1 MSNAFNIANPDKIFV
16 DGVWRAASG
25 GQFHLTNPATE
36 EVFISVAQASEQD
49 VDVVVAAAVKAFE
62 EGPWPQYSPA
72 KRAEYIRAMAAALG
86 ERQADLEQAFIQQV
100 GGLATFAPFAVG
112 GATATLARYADIAES
127 YAWEEVVP
135 SSVPGHEARIMRDP
149 VGVVA
154 AIAPWNMP
162 YSIMIQ
168 KIAPALAAGC
178 PVIVKPS
185 PETPLE
191 AYIIAEAAD
200 KAGLPPGVIGLLP
213 ADRDASDYLVR
224 HSGVDKISFTGSTLA
239 GKRIGSVAAERV
251 ARVTLELGGKSP
263 AIVLEDAPVEM
274 AADIIAGSGCMLTG
288 QVCAL
293 LSRVIVPESMHDAL
307 AEAIAQRFAAVN
319 VGDPNDPAT
328 QMGPIAMARQLARV
342 ESYITLG
349 VEEGA
354 TLKCGGQRPANVGKG
369 YYIEPTLFTHVDNS
383 MRIAREEIFGPV
395 LVLIPYRDLEHA
407 IEIANDTSYGLNSSV
422 ITTDASQVT
431 AIGRRL
437 RAGNVAQNGLKAD
450 FELPFGGFKESGVG
464 REGGVE
470 GIQPYTETKII
481 LTEVASA

>member
-1 MSNAFNIANPDKIFV
+1 MSNAFNIAHPDKIYY
-16 DGVWRAASG
+16 GGQWHSAHG

-36 EVFISVAQASEQD
+36 EVFISVAQASQQD
-49 VDVVVAAAVKAFE
+49 ADAVVASAVEAFE
-62 EGPWPQYSPA
+62 KGLWPTLTPSE
-72 KRAEYIRAMAAALG
+72 RATFVRAMAAALG

-168 KIAPALAAGC
+168 KIAPALVAGC
-178 PVIVKPS
+178 PVIIKPS

-191 AYIIAEAAD
+191 AYIIAEAAE
-200 KAGLPPGVIGLLP
+200 KAGLPAGVVGLLP
-213 ADRDASDYLVR
+213 ADREVSDYLVR
-224 HSGVDKISFTGSTLA
+224 HPGVDKISFTGSTVA

-263 AIVLEDAPVEM
+263 AIVLEDTPVEM
-274 AADIIAGSGCMLTG
+274 AADILAGSGCMLTG

-307 AEAIAQRFAAVN
+307 ADEIAKRFAAVT
-319 VGDPNDPAT
+319 VGDPNQPTT
-328 QMGPIAMARQLARV
+328 QMGPIAMGRQLERV
-342 ESYITLG
+342 QSYIKLG
-349 VEEGA
+349 VQEGA
-354 TLKCGGQRPANVGKG
+354 TLKCGGERPQGLDKG
-369 YYIEPTLFTHVDNS
+369 YYIEPTLFSNVDNS
-383 MRIAREEIFGPV
+383 MRIAQEEIFGPV
-395 LVLIPYRDLEHA
+395 LVLIPYKDLDHA
-407 IEIANDTSYGLNSSV
+407 IEIANATSYGLNSSV
-422 ITTDASQVT
+422 ITNDASKVT

-481 LTEVASA
+481 LTEVAG